1 MSDQVELANEN
12 YAKYAQNNEEID
24 YVIHNL
30 HDDIHD
36 GRHSIDE
43 FQEVPKFKRYDG
55 NSNNFYGSESLHRVF
70 EFVLLNGLLRFT
82 RVQINENLTNGDD
95 IHSEKGDVDPAVKP
109 LEESKFH
116 LFEYVNVV
124 QQLDYLQDYVQN
136 CQDLYN

>member
-1 MSDQVELANEN
+1 M
-12 YAKYAQNNEEID
+12 
-24 YVIHNL
+24 
-30 HDDIHD
+30 
-36 GRHSIDE
+36 
-43 FQEVPKFKRYDG
+43 
-55 NSNNFYGSESLHRVF
+55 F